1 MAGRSL
7 RELTP
12 LVSGLHRLGAELRYR
27 RVTRELSQIQLGR
40 LIHHSGAL
48 VSKVEKAER
57 RPGVEFC
64 RLADEVLETSG
75 VLTRL
80 WHAAA
85 PPPAPASASTPDIA
99 VAATDDIAE
108 VSLRWADD
116 VSGVIEVV
124 CRMWR
129 SEMDRRSLLVS
140 SAWASTGFVGP
151 LHAWL
156 ACRPDVV
163 TGVPAGRG
171 GRLVGQAEVDAL
183 WAMGVSFSDADN
195 LLGGAYAR
203 STLVHY
209 LDATVRPLLL
219 HGDCTERVGRE
230 VMAAAA
236 RLCDICAFMC
246 FDSDRHGL
254 AQRYFVQALRLA
266 QASGDR
272 ALAAHI
278 LGDMS
283 VHAHHRGDADQALAL
298 ATAGYE
304 AALRGGSPADAAR
317 CAALQGRA
325 HALRGDAAAA
335 AKSRLLAEQ
344 ALDVEASDVPA
355 WIRFFTPV
363 ALTFQAQY
371 TAADLGQC
379 REVQRLAPA
388 VIDTIDGRQRR
399 KVLSTAMLAHS
410 YLPGPGAG
418 TDADVDHACELL
430 IDVLPA
436 LPSLT
441 SARVHERV
449 DKVRRGLIP
458 YRDRAS
464 VRQFE
469 GLYEHM
475 LVTAAAG
482 SS

>member
-12 LVSGLHRLGAELRYR
+12 LVSGFHRLGAELRYR
-27 RVTRELSQIQLGR
+27 RVTRGLSQIELGFR
-40 LIHHSGAL
+40 IHHSGAL

-64 RLADEVLETSG
+64 RLADEVLETGG

-80 WHAAA
+80 WRAAA
-85 PPPAPASASTPDIA
+85 PPPDPAPASTPDTA
-99 VAATDDIAE
+99 VVETDDIAE

-116 VSGVIEVV
+116 VSGAIEVI

-156 ACRPDVV
+156 AGWPDVI
-163 TGVPAGRG
+163 PSGRG
-171 GRLVGQAEVDAL
+171 GRLIGQAEVDAL
-183 WAMGVSFSDADN
+183 WTMGVSFSDADN

-209 LDATVRPLLL
+209 LDTAVRPLLL
-219 HGDCTERVGRE
+219 HGEYTDQIGRE

-283 VHAHHRGDADQALAL
+283 VHAHHRGNADQALAL

-304 AALRGGSPADAAR
+304 AGLRGGSPTDAAR

-325 HALRGDAAAA
+325 HALRGDAAAVA
-335 AKSRLLAEQ
+335 RSRLLAEQ
-344 ALDVEASDVPA
+344 TLDVEASVVPV
-355 WIRFFTPV
+355 WNRFVTPV

-371 TAADLGQC
+371 AAADLGQF

-388 VIDTIDGRQRR
+388 VIETIDGRQRR

-410 YLPGPGAG
+410 YLPGGGAG

-436 LPSLT
+436 LPSMT

-469 GLYEHM
+469 GFYEHM